1 MRLLPPFAP
10 SCVVAVLV
18 SLAAVGCATYEDDLA
33 RGQRA
38 YTASEYERALAIFR
52 ALEPDMSHL
61 STTERAQYAYLRG
74 MTDYR
79 MGYKA
84 SARHWLAIAAAMEK
98 LAPGSLPPDT
108 NGPTVPKLMAT
119 LKELNENVYQ
129 TQSTIALSD
138 TPGAASTPAWSEP
151 AAGDSTE
158 SKASKP
164 ADAPAKQ
171 PDE

>member
-1 MRLLPPFAP
+1 MRLLPLSSVLA
-10 SCVVAVLV
+10 ALV
-18 SLAAVGCATYEDDLA
+18 SLVAVGCTTYQDDLA

-52 ALEPDMSHL
+52 ALEPDTSHL

-79 MGYKA
+79 MGYKS

-98 LAPGSLPPDT
+98 LVPGSLPPDT

-119 LKELNENVYQ
+119 LKELNEGVYQ

-138 TPGAASTPAWSEP
+138 TPGAGATSAGPEP
-151 AAGDSTE
+151 AADDDTQ
-158 SKASKP
+158 SKASGGKP